1 MLVSEFNGGRIDRI
15 NLTSPIHPLTQLWP
29 PSTGNGSGNPE
40 GLAYDNSG
48 RLFANLGTRGQP
60 TDPPAKFVAQIDP
73 VTGTILNQSPC
84 PPCLSS
90 LDGLTYDPFTNMLYA
105 ASLFG
110 QTVYRLNPNNLSSPP
125 DDLRQLYGWT
135 STQIHNFFPDGI
147 TADGSGHL
155 FAASAQAACNPP
167 NVVCGDGH
175 IYDIDLT
182 NGTLTPKQLV
192 PLPLSGHLDDL
203 APASGLGAPP
213 GEPFPGQQ
221 CCGEKPNY
229 EDPAYA
235 TVFTGQLA
243 VATCYSDLG
252 TNPVLAIEDLKN
264 QATAP
269 LDTNYVTASYHGPGS
284 SWTRD
289 NLGDI
294 FGVTLDDAGNIYVT
308 ATTSYNIDIYPT
320 TSNSAM
326 NVYKVASG
334 SGAISVFKT
343 LPQSPATPPG
353 AGLGN
358 IAYDCTHKNFYVSN
372 IDDGLIYRLD
382 LSGNILST
390 WDHGLNLPTALPPS
404 AAIPDDPRVAFTPLG
419 RRVWGLQPH
428 NNRLYYGVWWQDE
441 RANPTHANE
450 VWSIALSSAGGFVAG
465 TDQLE
470 ISMPP
475 FDSQSYSNPVSDISF
490 GPTGTMLVAERS
502 MSDDTTPDAHKSRAL
517 EYMLSGT
524 SWIPTGHV
532 FDIGDPSIATTSAA
546 GGVDYDFGAGGRVW
560 ATGDAL
566 HYGTPDFIY
575 GLQGL
580 PATGGSIV
588 NSILIDLNGITSSGD
603 DKTKIGDVEIP
614 CPDCEISGTVVTPWA
629 TGAPYTYQFTITNHS
644 NQAASNIVIL
654 PVSGVTSITPQTIHL
669 STPLQPG
676 QTSQTLHSCPERHPT

>member
-1 MLVSEFNGGRIDRI
+1 MLVSEFNGGKIDRI
-15 NLTSPIHPLTQLWP
+15 DLTSHSVTPLYTP
-29 PSTGNGSGNPE
+29 PPQQTSNPE
-40 GLAYDNSG
+40 GMAFDSAG
-48 RLFANLGTRGQP
+48 RLFANLGARGLP
-60 TDPPAKFVAQIDP
+60 TDPPGKYVARIDP
-73 VTGTILNQSPC
+73 ATGQILGQTTL
-84 PPCLSS
+84 LSS
-90 LDGLTYDPFTNMLYA
+90 LDGLTYDPSSHMLYA

-110 QTVYRLNPNNLSSPP
+110 KTVYRIDPNNLNNPV
-125 DDLRQLYGWT
+125 DLGQTYGW
-135 STQIHNFFPDGI
+135 SNIQTQNFFPDGI
-147 TADGSGHL
+147 TSDGSGHL
-155 FAASAQAACNPP
+155 FAASAPGACNPP
-167 NVVCGDGH
+167 GVCGDGNV
-175 IYDIDLT
+175 YDINLV
-182 NGTLTPKQLV
+182 NGTLTKGV
-192 PLPLSGHLDDL
+192 FVSIYLDDL

-229 EDPAYA
+229 EDPAFA

-252 TNPVLAIEDLKN
+252 MNPVLAIEDLKN

-269 LDTNYVTASYHGPGS
+269 LNTNYAPPSYHGPGS

-294 FGVTLDDAGNIYVT
+294 FGVTLDDTGNIYVT

-320 TSNSAM
+320 ASNSAM

-343 LPQSPATPPG
+343 LPQSPATLPG

-382 LSGNILST
+382 INGNISST
-390 WDHGLNLPTALPPS
+390 WDHGLNLPTAIPPS

-502 MSDDTTPDAHKSRAL
+502 MSDDTTPDAHHSRAL

-566 HYGTPDFIY
+566 H
-575 GLQGL
+575 
-580 PATGGSIV
+580 
-588 NSILIDLNGITSSGD
+588 
-603 DKTKIGDVEIP
+603 
-614 CPDCEISGTVVTPWA
+614 
-629 TGAPYTYQFTITNHS
+629 
-644 NQAASNIVIL
+644 
-654 PVSGVTSITPQTIHL
+654 
-669 STPLQPG
+669 
-676 QTSQTLHSCPERHPT
+676 